1 MTYCVG
7 GVSRAGKSSRS
18 SKLPFKEGPPQTKRP
33 PLTKD
38 RRLRKTSDFKAVQ
51 REGRSWDNRLVVMR
65 VRVNGTCKTRIGFSV
80 SRRLG
85 KAVVRNLVKRRLREA
100 ARLAPLPVGWDVVL
114 IARAGAAR
122 ATYAELLKAVLDV
135 SSKAHARLPA
145 GLPTEDAV

>member
-1 MTYCVG
+1 MSCVG
-7 GVSRAGKSSRS
+7 GVSKAGKSSRS

-38 RRLRKTSDFKAVQ
+38 RRLRKASDFKAVQ
-51 REGRSWDNRLVVMR
+51 REGRGWNNRLVVMR

-85 KAVVRNLVKRRLREA
+85 NAVVRNLVKRRLREA
-100 ARLAPLPVGWDVVL
+100 VRLAPLPAGWDVVL

-135 SSKAHARLPA
+135 SSKAHARMPA
-145 GLPTEDAV
+145 EDAL

>member
-1 MTYCVG
+1 MSCVDG
-7 GVSRAGKSSRS
+7 DSRAATSSRS

-38 RRLRKTSDFKAVQ
+38 RRLRKASDFKAVR
-51 REGRSWDNRLVVMR
+51 REGRSWNNRLVVMR

-100 ARLAPLPVGWDVVL
+100 VRLAPLPAGWDVVL

-122 ATYAELLKAVLDV
+122 ATYAELLKAVLDL
-135 SSKAHARLPA
+135 SGRARARMPA
-145 GLPTEDAV
+145 EGAV

>member
-1 MTYCVG
+1 MFCVG

-85 KAVVRNLVKRRLREA
+85 KAVVRNLVKRRLSRSSAISA
-100 ARLAPLPVGWDVVL
+100 ASGGLGCCSHSPRRCGTGNVCRAAESRLGRFRQGSRQV
-114 IARAGAAR
+114 
-122 ATYAELLKAVLDV
+122 ATRVA
-135 SSKAHARLPA
+135 S
-145 GLPTEDAV
+145 

>member
-1 MTYCVG
+1 MSCVDG
-7 GVSRAGKSSRS
+7 DSRAATSSRS

-38 RRLRKTSDFKAVQ
+38 RRLRKASDFKTVQ
-51 REGRSWDNRLVVMR
+51 REGRSWNNRLVVMR

-100 ARLAPLPVGWDVVL
+100 VRLAPLPAGWDVVL

-122 ATYAELLKAVLDV
+122 ATYAELLKAVLDL
-135 SSKAHARLPA
+135 SGRARA
-145 GLPTEDAV
+145 RMQAEGAV

>member
-1 MTYCVG
+1 MSCVG
-7 GVSRAGKSSRS
+7 GVSRAGTSSRS

-38 RRLRKTSDFKAVQ
+38 RRLRKASDFKAVR
-51 REGRSWDNRLVVMR
+51 REGRGWDNRLVVMR

-100 ARLAPLPVGWDVVL
+100 VRLAPLPAGWDVVL
-114 IARAGAAR
+114 IARVGAAR

-135 SSKAHARLPA
+135 SSKARARMPV
-145 GLPTEDAV
+145 EDAV